1 MMIEKLK
8 MFDDLAL
15 TDWNK
20 VWFHTVQRLQFK
32 GFTKL
37 IRGLNPQTQNMK
49 M

>member
-1 MMIEKLK
+1 MIENLK
-8 MFDDLAL
+8 VFDDLAL